1 MKVGDLV
8 RVRKKLGQ
16 YVVGIIVG
24 TYDFD
29 SGSHYWRVRLGVGQD
44 TLADP
49 MDVVVISESR

>member
-1 MKVGDLV
+1 V